1 MTQFSD
7 ATRKKIVTQHIQDG
21 RTLSSLAA
29 EYGVSKASI
38 SNWVHTY
45 REECQSNDEAK
56 TQLEL
61 MEEVRK
67 LRQEKAE
74 LEKENDFLK
83 KVAAFFAKEID

>member
-1 MTQFSD
+1 MTHFTD
-7 ATRKKIVTQHIQDG
+7 ATRKKIVMQHIPDG
-21 RTLSSLAA
+21 RTLKSLAA
-29 EYGVSKASI
+29 EYGVSQASI
-38 SNWVHTY
+38 SNWVRSY
-45 REECQSNDEAK
+45 REECQTDDEAK

-83 KVAAFFAKEID
+83 KAAAFFAKEID